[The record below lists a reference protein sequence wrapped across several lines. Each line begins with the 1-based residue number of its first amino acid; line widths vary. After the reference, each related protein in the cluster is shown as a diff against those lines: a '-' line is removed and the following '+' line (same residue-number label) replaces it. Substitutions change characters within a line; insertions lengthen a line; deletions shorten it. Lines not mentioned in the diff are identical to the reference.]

1 MTGWLLLTSRYL
13 RTNCTA
19 TLRTRRIGPTVQIR
33 RYTTGRPPP
42 VNSWT
47 NMLAGA
53 TSWLQDWWDGGQTRA
68 QVQVAALTAPLPP
81 KPKVDP
87 WDCETDWVATPSNRE
102 NPSVN
107 HPTTW
112 EYLFRD
118 MEDVKTFFT
127 GGMPPPG
134 DDFDLKRHVHRTIG
148 DRGRDAYYGTSDVTS
163 WKGEGFDEWNGPLH
177 NGGDY
182 LVVLLRAKGVS
193 VSFVLGADTFN
204 EREIAVHA
212 VRPERCAAWLN
223 KKTGQIE
230 VNPWLEQR
238 HPALVIKVRD
248 LLQGNFERLQLKRGK
263 KFDE

>member
-1 MTGWLLLTSRYL
+1 VTPFLGLTARGL
-13 RTNCTA
+13 RSQCTA
-19 TLRTRRIGPTVQIR
+19 TLLTRRIGPTVQIR
-33 RYTTGRPPP
+33 RYTTGKPPP

-53 TSWLQDWWDGGQTRA
+53 TAWLTDWWDGGQPKA
-68 QVQVAALTAPLPP
+68 QVHIAALTTQPPP
-81 KPKVDP
+81 KVKVDP
-87 WDCETDWVATPSNRE
+87 WECETNWVATPPNRE
-102 NPSVN
+102 NPSLN

-118 MEDVKTFFT
+118 MEDVKTLFT

-134 DDFDLKRHVHRTIG
+134 DDFDLQRHVHRSVG
-148 DRGRDAYYGTSDVTS
+148 DRGRDAYYGTSEATS

-177 NGGDY
+177 HGGDY

-193 VSFVLGADTFN
+193 VAFVLGTDAFN

-230 VNPWLEQR
+230 VNPWLDQ
-238 HPALVIKVRD
+238 HDPAMAIKVRV
-248 LLQGNFERLQLKRGK
+248 LLQGNFERLQLHRGK